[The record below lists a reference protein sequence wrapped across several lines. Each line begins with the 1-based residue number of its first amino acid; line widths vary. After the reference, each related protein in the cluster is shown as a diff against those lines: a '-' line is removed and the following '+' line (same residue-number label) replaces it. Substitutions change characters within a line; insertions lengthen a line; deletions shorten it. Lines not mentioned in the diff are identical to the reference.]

1 MRMLQVQFLSAAPK
15 FLARRHWI
23 SLFVYRNKGELWNRT
38 KNLQLI
44 REVASACNICDDRLT
59 RYELDKE
66 IPSMQ
71 TIMTLASFYGVEVSE
86 LLKTE

>member
-1 MRMLQVQFLSAAPK
+1 MEQKEELTINVQLSHFANMLRKL
-15 FLARRHWI
+15 RHEHG
-23 SLFVYRNKGELWNRT
+23 LT
-38 KNLQLI
+38 I

-71 TIMTLASFYGVEVSE
+71 TIMTLASFYGVEARE

>member
-1 MRMLQVQFLSAAPK
+1 MEQNKEFTINVQLSYFANMLRKL
-15 FLARRHWI
+15 RHERG
-23 SLFVYRNKGELWNRT
+23 LT
-38 KNLQLI
+38 I

>member
-1 MRMLQVQFLSAAPK
+1 MKEIETLTINVQLSHFANMLRKL
-15 FLARRHWI
+15 RHEKD
-23 SLFVYRNKGELWNRT
+23 LT
-38 KNLQLI
+38 I
-44 REVASACNICDDRLT
+44 REVAAACNICDDRLT

>member
-1 MRMLQVQFLSAAPK
+1 MEYK
-15 FLARRHWI
+15 E
-23 SLFVYRNKGELWNRT
+23 ELT
-38 KNLQLI
+38 INLQLSYFANMLRKLRHEKGLTI
-44 REVASACNICDDRLT
+44 REVAVACNICDDRLT

>member
-1 MRMLQVQFLSAAPK
+1 MEQNKEFTINVQLSRFANMLRKL
-15 FLARRHWI
+15 RHEHG
-23 SLFVYRNKGELWNRT
+23 LT
-38 KNLQLI
+38 I

>member
-1 MRMLQVQFLSAAPK
+1 MEQNKEFTINVQLSHFANMLRKL
-15 FLARRHWI
+15 RHE
-23 SLFVYRNKGELWNRT
+23 KGLT
-38 KNLQLI
+38 I
-44 REVASACNICDDRLT
+44 REVADICNIRADGLT

-86 LLKTE
+86 LLKME

>member
-1 MRMLQVQFLSAAPK
+1 MEQNKEFTINVQLSRFANMLRKL
-15 FLARRHWI
+15 RHERG
-23 SLFVYRNKGELWNRT
+23 LT
-38 KNLQLI
+38 I

>member
-1 MRMLQVQFLSAAPK
+1 MKEIETLTINVQLSHFANMLRKL
-15 FLARRHWI
+15 RHEKD
-23 SLFVYRNKGELWNRT
+23 LT
-38 KNLQLI
+38 I
-44 REVASACNICDDRLT
+44 REVAAACNICDDRLT

-71 TIMTLASFYGVEVSE
+71 TIMTLASFYGVEVDE

>member
-1 MRMLQVQFLSAAPK
+1 MERKEELTINVQLSHFANMLRKL
-15 FLARRHWI
+15 RHE
-23 SLFVYRNKGELWNRT
+23 KGL
-38 KNLQLI
+38 KI
-44 REVASACNICDDRLT
+44 RDVAVACNIRADRLM

-71 TIMTLASFYGVEVSE
+71 TIMTLASFYGVEASE